1 MEEIIRKMKIKQDQF
16 LKRLVIDN
24 NRLIDKTEIAKEK
37 TMNYF
42 LI

>member
-37 TMNYF
+37 TIIIF
-42 LI
+42 